1 MIEPGQFWLA
11 VLIYVPANFAFN
23 IGENFLAA
31 FLPQLARRDDFGKV
45 SGFSWGVAY
54 SAALLML
61 VLTAAAMMLLDLKDA
76 SQWRPFFVAAGVWF
90 FVFAIPT
97 LLFLREGSAPAEPA
111 GNLLTVGF
119 ARLLRTTREIGRFRD
134 LAMLLVASFFYG
146 GGMSVIVAFASILAV
161 EFGFTQV
168 ELVIFVAVITVTG
181 IAGTLVPTFFQDRLG
196 HKRMTTLLL
205 ILWTLTALYLAWIA
219 YQHAHALPGTKE
231 PAWPVWVAGNLL
243 GLGLGALG
251 AANRAFV
258 GFLTP
263 PERSGEFFGLWGLV
277 FKLAAILTIPFG
289 YVKDAWGTWQ
299 AMIVLAGMLIVGL
312 VLTALVDE
320 KRGAAAVGAARD

>member
-1 MIEPGQFWLA
+1 
-11 VLIYVPANFAFN
+11 VL
-23 IGENFLAA
+23 
-31 FLPQLARRDDFGKV
+31 
-45 SGFSWGVAY
+45 
-54 SAALLML
+54 
-61 VLTAAAMMLLDLKDA
+61 
-76 SQWRPFFVAAGVWF
+76 
-90 FVFAIPT
+90 
-97 LLFLREGSAPAEPA
+97 
-111 GNLLTVGF
+111 
-119 ARLLRTTREIGRFRD
+119 
-134 LAMLLVASFFYG
+134 
-146 GGMSVIVAFASILAV
+146 
-161 EFGFTQV
+161 
-168 ELVIFVAVITVTG
+168 FVAVITVTG

-219 YQHAHALPGTKE
+219 YKHAHALPGAKE